1 MGIERQLCSISFL
14 TYLFLPAFLDARTTK
29 SQAIQLTGMVGG
41 SVVFPFK
48 VPPWV
53 PVETI
58 VWNSITTL
66 ATFTPMKGKPA
77 AVNVLDKRYIGRL
90 RFLDHTY
97 SLVISNLSMLDR
109 GTYRAQIN
117 TEFTTTVTEYL
128 LRVYKKIPPA
138 IAIHS
143 GEGICNVTLTCTTRE
158 GGGDIAYS
166 WHQPGKSH
174 VLSTE
179 PILRI
184 TQKPADGFLNY
195 TCTVHSA
202 GSKNASMVSL
212 SEHCHGQGQYSHP
225 QLSTFAREVCAS
237 SLRESGLKLHF
248 RVSCHSP
255 LPPSPSV
262 ILTTTLLS
270 LVNAEERKKT
280 FIPPSDFA

>member
-1 MGIERQLCSISFL
+1 MGIER
-14 TYLFLPAFLDARTTK
+14 R
-29 SQAIQLTGMVGG
+29 LTGMVGG

-128 LRVYKKIPPA
+128 LRVYSEWGAGLGEKIPVP
-138 IAIHS
+138 
-143 GEGICNVTLTCTTRE
+143 
-158 GGGDIAYS
+158 DIAVAIMNGTCNLLLNCS
-166 WHQPGKSH
+166 VAEGAESATFFWLFTRRRIAQTKEGP
-174 VLSTE
+174 T
-179 PILRI
+179 LRI
-184 TQKPADGFLNY
+184 LNRPRAKDLVH
-195 TCTVHSA
+195 TCLARNPVSQ
-202 GSKNASMVSL
+202 GSKTISI
-212 SEHCHGQGQYSHP
+212 QDY
-225 QLSTFAREVCAS
+225 CACVVPVG
-237 SLRESGLKLHF
+237 GL
-248 RVSCHSP
+248 
-255 LPPSPSV
+255 
-262 ILTTTLLS
+262 TLLTKDL
-270 LVNAEERKKT
+270 LVAVSANL
-280 FIPPSDFA
+280 F